1 MSLQSVIT
9 NNN

>member
-9 NNN
+9 RVL